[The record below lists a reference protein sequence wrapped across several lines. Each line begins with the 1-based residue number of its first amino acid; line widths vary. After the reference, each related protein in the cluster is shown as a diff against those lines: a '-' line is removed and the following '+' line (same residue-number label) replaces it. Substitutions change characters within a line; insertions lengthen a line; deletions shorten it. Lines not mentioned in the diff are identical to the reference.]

1 MKIKVEQIRAEKLK
15 LNKECYLLI
24 TDSLDDKGWKDY
36 YFGVKDYGI
45 AFAYSISRTDK
56 YENLIKLF
64 KNGYFN
70 RLYDELK
77 GEN

>member
-24 TDSLDDKGWKDY
+24 TDSLDDKGWTDY
-36 YFGVKDYGI
+36 YFGVKDYGVT
-45 AFAYSISRTDK
+45 FAYSISIPDK
-56 YENLIKLF
+56 YEDLIKLF
-64 KNGYFN
+64 KIGYFDY
-70 RLYDELK
+70 LYNKLK